1 MDVAAENEQLK
12 AELAARDA
20 ELAAS
25 RARTADLEGQVAKLT
40 ELVLELRARL
50 ESDSSNS
57 NKPPSSDPPGK
68 GAKKSKGKK
77 GKRRRGGQKGHRG
90 SHREL
95 LPPELVDEFVDL
107 FPNGAKTR
115 IPRCACRPSATRV
128 EA

>member
-1 MDVAAENEQLK
+1 MDLAAENERLK

-20 ELAAS
+20 RIAELE
-25 RARTADLEGQVAKLT
+25 DEHEKLK
-40 ELVLELRARL
+40 ELFQALRARL

-68 GAKKSKGKK
+68 GAKKPKGKK

-95 LPPELVDEFVDL
+95 LPPERVDHVVAL
-107 FPNGAKTR
+107 FPPECGNCWKRTR
-115 IPRCACRPSATRV
+115 
-128 EA
+128 